1 MNKGIIKLKR
11 KTNHHRH
18 AMSHIKL
25 VFYKRAQNCVPD
37 ASDSA
42 VGLIV
47 IRMRSWGIGRAFVQ
61 QDGRMVV
68 MRYGWSNAGDGL
80 TNEDA
85 GSWTDRWV
93 DMKMDG

>member
-1 MNKGIIKLKR
+1 MNTEINKLKR
-11 KTNHHRH
+11 KQTTTGM

-25 VFYKRAQNCVPD
+25 VFYKRTQNSVPD

-47 IRMRSWGIGRAFVQ
+47 IRMRAWGKGRAFVQ

-80 TNEDA
+80 TNEKA
-85 GSWTDRWV
+85 GSWTDRSV